1 MSKITR
7 KRWTEAEEA
16 YLLELYT
23 EGTELAQIARAL
35 GRTCHA
41 IRSRINHLNKAEVV
55 DLGEFKPGEFRLE
68 KPKPKPKARVNTV
81 TVALGA
87 LTVASTLAAA
97 ILAALIWG

>member
-16 YLLELYT
+16 YLLELCG
-23 EGTELAQIARAL
+23 ECASDADIARAL
-35 GRTCHA
+35 GRTRHA
-41 IRSRINHLNKAEVV
+41 VRARIARLNKDVV
-55 DLGEFKPGEFRLE
+55 DLGEFKPSELRLA
-68 KPKPKPKARVNTV
+68 KPKPEPRVNTV

-87 LTVASTLAAA
+87 LAVASTLTAA